1 MDKWVEIGRTEGLG
15 GKELLEFVREREAAA
30 REERVQLLELKK
42 NEITILELK
51 TKLVESRKDEED
63 KSMPTTNQP
72 KIPKLPAFKEEVDD
86 LDCYLHRFEKY
97 AQVQGWH
104 KDTWALNLSALLS
117 GKALQVYTRLPS
129 EDSQDYDKVHEALC
143 KRFNLTEEGFRK
155 KFRNSRPE
163 KDENAQEFILRLQH
177 LFSRWVELAQIGKDF
192 DKLQALM
199 IQEQFL
205 TKCSPDLLIFLKE
218 RGAATLEDIGEQ
230 TERYVE
236 ARRSSFSHF
245 CQPDRRPS
253 SMTSNRPTTSQ
264 PVKPNPSFR
273 PPPGPTNR
281 QRPPRVC
288 YICKRPGH
296 FANDCQFRSAQAHA
310 SCLQETEEDHDE
322 ATNDEVGNQIGEEV
336 LESQVSDCLVDNE
349 AHPDQD
355 VAAFCSFPQQLSDCC
370 IESDRVTL
378 RCGHQLPIMSAAC
391 GERRLKGM
399 PVCEGRVGK
408 RSVQV
413 LRDSGCSGVVI
424 RHDLVEEDQ
433 LTGEVRGCVLI
444 DGTVRKVPVARVH
457 IDTPYYSGHVTALCM
472 KHPIYD
478 LVLGNIQGV
487 RCPSDPDP
495 DWEAISSPDKGQPPS
510 EEVPH
515 QAQAVQ
521 TRAQKTK
528 TDRPVQPLKV
538 PSPIK
543 DVVTAEDL
551 QQKQRSDP
559 SLSQYFKLAEDS
571 DPKLGK
577 DGSVTRFLMTNS
589 ILYREYRSPNVDG
602 NNPILQV
609 VLPKKLRSQ
618 VMKIAHESLL
628 GGHQGIKKTSD
639 RILMNF
645 YWPGILGD
653 ISRYVQSCDICQ
665 RTFPKGRVQKI
676 PLGDMPIIDTPFKRV
691 AVDIVGPIEPRT
703 ARGNKY
709 ILTMVDFATRYPEAA
724 PLKNIEAVTIADT
737 LVDIFSRIGVPQE
750 ILSDR
755 GSQFTSGV
763 FAEVTK
769 LLSMR
774 QLFTTPYHPAGNG
787 LVERFN
793 GTLKTMLR
801 RMCAEKPTDWDRYL
815 GALLFAYREAPQAS
829 LGFSPF
835 ELIYGR
841 RVRGPL
847 TLLKELWTGETPH
860 EETRSTYEYVFDL
873 QNRLQDTCKLA
884 HEHLKKAKEVQRA
897 YYNKKA
903 RNRSFNIGD
912 QVLLLLPTNHNKLL
926 LHWKGPFPVVG
937 RQGQCDYQIDLNGQ
951 VKTFH
956 ANLLKAYHSRDE
968 SAALI
973 TEGSDTPF
981 PSKSVCCQS
990 PTMEA
995 KEGPQHVL
1003 VSEKLSES
1011 QQAEMKTLLCEYPDV
1026 ITDLPGRTDVCA
1038 HNIILNSN
1046 EPFRRKQYT
1055 IPHALQKT
1063 VQEEVENMLKMGI
1076 IEPSQSPYAS
1086 PIVLINKND
1095 GSKRFCIDF
1104 RTLNRITVFDA
1115 EPLPDPEHIF
1125 ASISQDAYFSKFD
1138 LTKGYWQVPVEEN
1151 AKPYTAFLTPAGLFQ
1166 FCMMPFGLVNAPATF
1181 SRMMRRVLQGL
1192 KKTDN
1197 FIDDILIHSQTWD
1210 EHISSI
1216 RSLLERLRAV
1226 GLTAKP
1232 SKCEVGC
1239 QSLQFLGH
1247 VIGKGMLQPQCNKIT
1262 QIRDAKPPCTK
1273 KELRSFLGFVG
1284 YYRRFIPNFA
1294 ALASPLTDLT
1304 KAKLPNRIEWGDSQ
1318 EESFKTLKAH
1328 LASSPI
1334 LQLPNCDKPFCLR
1347 TDASNAGIG
1356 AVLLQDK
1363 DETGDKFPVSYA
1375 SRKLLPREK
1384 SYATVEKEAL
1394 AIVWGIQKYEPYLY
1408 GREFVLQTD
1417 HQALTYL
1424 HRAKQTNARIMR
1436 WALTLQPYRFRVES
1450 IKSSQNVG
1458 ADFLSRAEFRE

>member
-1 MDKWVEIGRTEGLG
+1 MEKWAEIGKAEGLEG
-15 GKELLEFVREREAAA
+15 DMLLEFIRERESAA
-30 REERVQLLELKK
+30 REERVQLLELKR

-51 TKLVESRKDEED
+51 KELNETRVNDEE
-63 KSMPTTNQP
+63 KSTPNTKP
-72 KIPKLPAFKEEVDD
+72 KIPKLPVFKEEVDD
-86 LDCYLHRFEKY
+86 LDSYLVRFEKY
-97 AQVQGWH
+97 AQAQGWPT
-104 KDTWALNLSALLS
+104 DTWALNLSALLS
-117 GKALQVYTRLPS
+117 GKALQVYARLTVG
-129 EDSQDYDKVHEALC
+129 DSQDYQKVREALC

-155 KFRNSRPE
+155 RFRNAKPE
-163 KDENAQEFILRLQH
+163 KDESSQEFILRLEN
-177 LFSRWVELAQIGKDF
+177 LF
-192 DKLQALM
+192 DKWVQQANIGNDFSQLKALM
-199 IQEQFL
+199 VREQFL
-205 TKCSPDLLIFLKE
+205 SKCSPDLLIFLKE
-218 RGAATLEDIGEQ
+218 RGVTSLEELGHQ
-230 TERYVE
+230 TERYAE

-245 CQPDRRPS
+245 SQPDRKPS
-253 SMTSNRPTTSQ
+253 SMTPNRPTTSQ
-264 PVKPNPSFR
+264 PSKPNQSTR
-273 PPPGPTNR
+273 PPGQLNR
-281 QRPPRVC
+281 ARPPRTC

-296 FANDCQFRSAQAHA
+296 LANECRFQPTPVRA
-310 SCLQETEEDHDE
+310 SFLQEAEEELEELVGDE
-322 ATNDEVGNQIGEEV
+322 EGNHLKGEDPEPQDY
-336 LESQVSDCLVDNE
+336 SFQDDNNQ

-355 VAAFCSFPQQLSDCC
+355 VVAFCAFPQQLEDCC

-378 RCGHQLPIMSAAC
+378 RCGHQLPILLAAC
-391 GERRLKGM
+391 GENNSSDM

-408 RSVQV
+408 HSVQV
-413 LRDSGCSGVVI
+413 LRDSGCSGVII
-424 RHDLVEEDQ
+424 RQDLVKDEQ
-433 LTGEVRGCVLI
+433 FTGHHRVCVLI
-444 DGTVRKVPVARVH
+444 DRTVRKMPVARVH
-457 IDTPYYSGHVTALCM
+457 IDTPFYRGQVTALCV
-472 KHPIYD
+472 KNPIYD

-487 RCPSDPDP
+487 RCASDPDP
-495 DWEAISSPDKGQPPS
+495 NWEPVSSMEGEQQPTD
-510 EEVPH
+510 VLH
-515 QAQAVQ
+515 QAHAVQ
-521 TRAQKTK
+521 TRAQKARTE
-528 TDRPVQPLKV
+528 RPAQPLKV
-538 PSPIK
+538 PSPIT
-543 DVVTAEDL
+543 DVVTAESL
-551 QQKQRSDP
+551 RREQQLDS
-559 SLSQYFKLAEDS
+559 SLSHYFKLAENS
-571 DPKLGK
+571 DPKIGK
-577 DGSVTRFLMTNS
+577 DGSVTRFLVEKG
-589 ILYREYRSPNVDG
+589 ILYREYKSTHADVND
-602 NNPILQV
+602 LQV
-609 VLPKKLRSQ
+609 VLPQSLRSQ

-639 RILMNF
+639 RILMSF

-703 ARGNKY
+703 SRGNKY
-709 ILTMVDFATRYPEAA
+709 ILTLVDFATRYPEAV
-724 PLKNIEAVTIADT
+724 PLKNIEAVTIADA

-755 GSQFTSGV
+755 GSQFTSGL

-829 LGFSPF
+829 QGFSPF

-847 TLLKELWTGETPH
+847 SLLKELWTGETPH
-860 EETRSTYEYVFDL
+860 EETRTTYEYVFDL

-884 HEHLKKAKEVQRA
+884 HEHLKKAKEEQRA
-897 YYNKKA
+897 YYNKKS

-912 QVLLLLPTNHNKLL
+912 QVLLLLPTERNKLL

-937 RQGQCDYQIDLNGQ
+937 RQGPCDYQIDLHGT

-956 ANLLKAYHSRDE
+956 ANLLKAYHSRVE
-968 SAALI
+968 SAAMI
-973 TEGSDTPF
+973 TEGFDTPL
-981 PSKSVCCQS
+981 PSRSVCCQPPVLKAS
-990 PTMEA
+990 
-995 KEGPQHVL
+995 EGPQHVL
-1003 VSEKLSES
+1003 VSDKLTHA
-1011 QQAEMKTLLCEYPDV
+1011 QQAEMKSLLHEYSDV
-1026 ITDLPGRTDVCA
+1026 LTDLPGRTHVCT
-1038 HNIILNSN
+1038 HEIKLTST
-1046 EPFRRKQYT
+1046 EPFRKKQYP
-1055 IPHALQKT
+1055 IPHALQST
-1063 VQEEVENMLKMGI
+1063 VREEVESMLKMGI

-1086 PIVLINKND
+1086 PIVLIDKKD

-1104 RTLNRITVFDA
+1104 RTLNRMTVFDA

-1125 ASISQDAYFSKFD
+1125 ASISQDKYFSKFD
-1138 LTKGYWQVPVEEN
+1138 LTKGYWQVPMEEN
-1151 AKPYTAFLTPAGLFQ
+1151 ARPYTAFLTPSGLFQ

-1181 SRMMRRVLQGL
+1181 TRMMRQVLQGL
-1192 KKTDN
+1192 EKTDN
-1197 FIDDILIHSQTWD
+1197 FIDDILIHTQTWED
-1210 EHISSI
+1210 HKLVV
-1216 RSLLERLRAV
+1216 RALLERLRDV

-1232 SKCEVGC
+1232 SKCEVAC

-1247 VIGKGMLQPQCNKIT
+1247 VVGNGTLQPQCNKIT
-1262 QIRDAKPPCTK
+1262 QIKDAKPPRTK

-1304 KAKLPNRIEWGDSQ
+1304 KAKLPNQIEWGDSQ
-1318 EESFKTLKAH
+1318 EESFKALKAH
-1328 LASSPI
+1328 LASFPI
-1334 LQLPNCDKPFCLR
+1334 LQLPDCDKPFYLR

-1356 AVLLQDK
+1356 AVLLQEN
-1363 DETGDKFPVSYA
+1363 DETGEKFPVSYA

-1384 SYATVEKEAL
+1384 PYATVEKEAL

-1424 HRAKQTNARIMR
+1424 HRAKQSNARIMR

>member
-1 MDKWVEIGRTEGLG
+1 MAKWGEIGREGGLA
-15 GKELLEFVREREAAA
+15 GKELIDFVKEREAAA

-42 NEITILELK
+42 DEIKILELK
-51 TKLVESRKDEED
+51 SKLVESRNEEED
-63 KSMPTTNQP
+63 RSVPVTTQP
-72 KIPKLPAFKEEVDD
+72 KIPKLPVFQEEIDD
-86 LDCYLHRFEKY
+86 LDSYLIRFEKY
-97 AQVQGWH
+97 AQVQRWPR
-104 KDTWALNLSALLS
+104 DTWALNLSALLS
-117 GKALQVYTRLPS
+117 GKALQVYTRLAS
-129 EDSQDYDKVHEALC
+129 DESQDYNKVREALC
-143 KRFNLTEEGFRK
+143 KRFNLTDEGFRK
-155 KFRNSRPE
+155 KFRNARPE
-163 KDENAQEFILRLQH
+163 KDENPQEFILRLQK
-177 LFSRWVELAQIGKDF
+177 LFDRWVELSKVDRDF
-192 DKLQALM
+192 EKLKALM
-199 IQEQFL
+199 VREQFMN
-205 TKCSPDLLIFLKE
+205 KCSSDLLIFLKE
-218 RGAATLEDIGEQ
+218 RGVTSLDDIGLQ
-230 TERYVE
+230 TERYVD
-236 ARRSSFSHF
+236 ARRLSFSHF
-245 CQPDRRPS
+245 CQPDRKPS
-253 SMTSNRPTTSQ
+253 SIPPNRPASSQ
-264 PVKPNPSFR
+264 PVKPSSFR
-273 PPPGPTNR
+273 PPPGAMKS
-281 QRPPRVC
+281 QRLPRIC
-288 YICKRPGH
+288 YLCKKPGH
-296 FANDCQFRSAQAHA
+296 LANECQFRSSQIRA
-310 SCLQETEEDHDE
+310 SCLQETEEEH
-322 ATNDEVGNQIGEEV
+322 EVAYDDDTAEQIGEEV
-336 LESQVSDCLVDNE
+336 IEPPIEDCFDDNQ

-355 VAAFCSFPQQLSDCC
+355 VAAFCAFPQQLNECC
-370 IESDRVTL
+370 MESDRVTL

-391 GERRLKGM
+391 GDRRANGM
-399 PVCEGRVGK
+399 PVCTGRVGK
-408 RSVQV
+408 HPVQV

-424 RHDLVEEDQ
+424 RRDLVEEDQ
-433 LTGEVRGCVLI
+433 LTGEQRGCVLI
-444 DGTVRKVPVARVH
+444 DGTVRKVPVARVY
-457 IDTPYYSGHVTALCM
+457 IDTPYYRGNVTALCM
-472 KHPIYD
+472 KQPIYD
-478 LVLGNIQGV
+478 LVLGNIAGV

-495 DWEAISSPDKGQPPS
+495 EWEDLCSPDV
-510 EEVPH
+510 ELLDTDVRVD

-521 TRAQKTK
+521 TRAQKARTE
-528 TDRPVQPLKV
+528 RPVQPLKV
-538 PSPIK
+538 PSPINDIIK
-543 DVVTAEDL
+543 AEDL
-551 QQKQRSDP
+551 QREQRLDP
-559 SLSQYFKLAEDS
+559 SLTHYFKLAEDS
-571 DPKLGK
+571 ELKIGK
-577 DGSVTRFLMTNS
+577 DGSVAKFLTVNS
-589 ILYREYRSPNVDG
+589 ILYREYQSPHVDG
-602 NNPILQV
+602 NNPIQQV

-645 YWPGILGD
+645 YWPGIQGD

-665 RTFPKGRVQKI
+665 RTFPKGRVQKV

-691 AVDIVGPIEPRT
+691 AVDIVGPMEPRT

-709 ILTMVDFATRYPEAA
+709 ILTMVDFATRYPEAV
-724 PLKNIEAVTIADT
+724 PLKNIEAVTIADA

-755 GSQFTSGV
+755 GSQFTSGL

-769 LLSMR
+769 LLSLR

-884 HEHLKKAKEVQRA
+884 HEHLKKAKEQQRA

-903 RNRSFNIGD
+903 RNRSFNVGE
-912 QVLLLLPTNHNKLL
+912 QVLLLLPTDHNKLL

-937 RQGQCDYQIDLNGQ
+937 RQGQCDYQIDINGHRK
-951 VKTFH
+951 VFH
-956 ANLLKAYHSRDE
+956 ANLLKAYHSRTE
-968 SAALI
+968 SAAMI
-973 TEGSDTPF
+973 TEGSDTPY
-981 PSKSVCCQS
+981 PRKSVCCQS
-990 PTMEA
+990 PALKAT
-995 KEGPQHVL
+995 EGPQKVHI
-1003 VSEKLSES
+1003 SEELTES
-1011 QQAEMKTLLCEYPDV
+1011 QQAEMKSLLCEYPDV
-1026 ITDLPGRTDVCA
+1026 LTDLPGRTNTCVHD
-1038 HNIILNSN
+1038 IQITST
-1046 EPFRRKQYT
+1046 EPFRRKQYP
-1055 IPHALQKT
+1055 IPHALQGT
-1063 VQEEVENMLKMGI
+1063 VREEVESMLKMGI

-1086 PIVLINKND
+1086 PIVLIDKKD

-1104 RTLNRITVFDA
+1104 RTLNRMTVFDA

-1125 ASISQDAYFSKFD
+1125 ASISQDTYFSKFD

-1166 FCMMPFGLVNAPATF
+1166 FRMMPFGLVNAPATF
-1181 SRMMRRVLQGL
+1181 TRMMRRVLQGL
-1192 KKTDN
+1192 TKTDN
-1197 FIDDILIHSQTWD
+1197 FIDDILIHTQTWE
-1210 EHISSI
+1210 EHVSVV
-1216 RSLLERLRAV
+1216 RALLERLRAV

-1247 VIGKGMLQPQCNKIT
+1247 VVGKGMLQPQCNKIT
-1262 QIRDAKPPCTK
+1262 RIRDAKPPGTK

-1318 EESFKTLKAH
+1318 EESFKALKAH
-1328 LASSPI
+1328 LGSSPI
-1334 LQLPNCDKPFCLR
+1334 LQLPNCDKPFYLR

-1356 AVLLQDK
+1356 AVLLQENA
-1363 DETGDKFPVSYA
+1363 ETGDKFPVSYA

-1436 WALTLQPYRFRVES
+1436 WALTLQPYRFRIES

-1458 ADFLSRAEFRE
+1458 ADFLSRAEFKE